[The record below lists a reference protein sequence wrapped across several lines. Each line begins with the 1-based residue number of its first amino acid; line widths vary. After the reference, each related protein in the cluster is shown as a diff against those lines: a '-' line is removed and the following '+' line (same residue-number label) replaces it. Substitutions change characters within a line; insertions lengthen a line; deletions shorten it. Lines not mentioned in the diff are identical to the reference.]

1 MEKWFY
7 IKNGEVFGP
16 IGRREFKI
24 LLKERFLQPDDHV
37 KKDGM
42 KKWVRAKRL
51 VKVKK
56 KKTNKTLNF
65 ALESIPLENISA
77 IIENQHLGTNTL
89 SAKND
94 NSGAIPKQ
102 ESTQAL
108 ANSFLNTNITKSPIA
123 KYNDIKPSQKF
134 SFSNNKILLC
144 LLVLIFLFFI
154 PNLFSPPL
162 NLIKT
167 SSVQGEVYFKG
178 KIVPV
183 GTIYFVHEKG
193 MGSSK
198 IDEFGKYKI
207 LNVLVGSCRIMLQM
221 PTDKNITSGNK
232 NSSDELLFQS
242 QTKKEIPIPIKSIKI
257 PDKYFDVRT
266 SGLQYLVNDNAN
278 QTFQIQL
285 DN

>member
-56 KKTNKTLNF
+56 KKTNKTNNLVVK
-65 ALESIPLENISA
+65 SIPFQNIVA
-77 IIENQHLGTNTL
+77 IIENQDLGKNTP
-89 SAKND
+89 SPKN
-94 NSGAIPKQ
+94 NPGAIPKQ

-108 ANSFLNTNITKSPIA
+108 ANSILNSNMTESSIV
-123 KYNDIKPSQKF
+123 KYNHIKPSQKF

-144 LLVLIFLFFI
+144 LLVLMFLFFI

-178 KIVPV
+178 KIVPA

-198 IDEFGKYKI
+198 IDELGKYQI
-207 LNVLVGSCRIMLQM
+207 LNVPVGSCRIMLQM

-232 NSSDELLFQS
+232 KSSDELLFQS
-242 QTKKEIPIPIKSIKI
+242 QTKKEIPIPIKSMKI

-266 SGLQYLVNDNAN
+266 SGLQYLVNDDAN

>member
-1 MEKWFY
+1 M
-7 IKNGEVFGP
+7 
-16 IGRREFKI
+16 
-24 LLKERFLQPDDHV
+24 
-37 KKDGM
+37 
-42 KKWVRAKRL
+42 
-51 VKVKK
+51 
-56 KKTNKTLNF
+56 
-65 ALESIPLENISA
+65 
-77 IIENQHLGTNTL
+77 
-89 SAKND
+89 
-94 NSGAIPKQ
+94 
-102 ESTQAL
+102 
-108 ANSFLNTNITKSPIA
+108 
-123 KYNDIKPSQKF
+123 
-134 SFSNNKILLC
+134 
-144 LLVLIFLFFI
+144 FLFFI

-198 IDEFGKYKI
+198 IDESGKYQI
-207 LNVLVGSCRIMLQM
+207 LNVPVGSCRIMLQM

-232 NSSDELLFQS
+232 HSSDELLFMS

-266 SGLQYLVNDNAN
+266 SGLQYLVNDDAN

>member
-37 KKDGM
+37 KKDDM
-42 KKWVRAKRL
+42 KKWVRTKRL

-56 KKTNKTLNF
+56 KKTNKITNL
-65 ALESIPLENISA
+65 AVESIPLQNIAA
-77 IIENQHLGTNTL
+77 IIENQNLGTKAP

-94 NSGAIPKQ
+94 NSCANPKQ

-108 ANSFLNTNITKSPIA
+108 ANSFLNSNMMESPIA
-123 KYNDIKPSQKF
+123 KYNDIKASQKF
-134 SFSNNKILLC
+134 SISNNKILLC
-144 LLVLIFLFFI
+144 LFFLILLFFI
-154 PNLFSPPL
+154 PNLFSPSID
-162 NLIKT
+162 LIKT

-198 IDEFGKYKI
+198 IDEFGKYQI
-207 LNVLVGSCRIMLQM
+207 SNVPVGSCKIMFQM
-221 PTDKNITSGNK
+221 PAEKNITSGNK
-232 NSSDELLFQS
+232 NSSDELLFQP

-257 PDKYFDVRT
+257 PDKYFDVQT
-266 SGLQYLVNDNAN
+266 SGLQYLVNDDAN

>member
-56 KKTNKTLNF
+56 KKTNKTHNF
-65 ALESIPLENISA
+65 AVESIPLENISA
-77 IIENQHLGTNTL
+77 IIENQDLGKDTP
-89 SAKND
+89 SPKN
-94 NSGAIPKQ
+94 NNPSAIPKQ

-108 ANSFLNTNITKSPIA
+108 ANSILNSNMTESPIA

-144 LLVLIFLFFI
+144 LLVLMFLFFI

-198 IDEFGKYKI
+198 IDESGKYQI
-207 LNVLVGSCRIMLQM
+207 LNVPVGSCRIMLQM

-232 NSSDELLFQS
+232 HSSDELLFMS

-266 SGLQYLVNDNAN
+266 SGLQYLVNDDAN

>member
-7 IKNGEVFGP
+7 IKNDEVFGP

-24 LLKERFLQPDDHV
+24 LLKEGFLQPNDHV

-56 KKTNKTLNF
+56 KKTNKTNNLVV
-65 ALESIPLENISA
+65 ESIPFQNIVG
-77 IIENQHLGTNTL
+77 IIENQDLGKNTP
-89 SAKND
+89 SQKN
-94 NSGAIPKQ
+94 NNPGAIPKQ

-108 ANSFLNTNITKSPIA
+108 ANSILNSNMTESPIA

-144 LLVLIFLFFI
+144 LLVLMFLFFI

-198 IDEFGKYKI
+198 IDEFGKYQI
-207 LNVLVGSCRIMLQM
+207 LNVPVGSCRIMLQM

-242 QTKKEIPIPIKSIKI
+242 QTKKEIPIPIKSVKI

-266 SGLQYLVNDNAN
+266 SGLQYLVNDDAN